1 MKRKTE
7 NSAKVKQPSRKHQIL
22 TWAEGRRVKIMS
34 DRAVLM
40 ALARRANSDGECH
53 PSHATIALDING
65 SVDTVQRALK
75 RLGAAGLVSRQLRN
89 GKGGHRTSNLY
100 TLSCPPKPHDAVQA
114 KAAPKPHDAG
124 EHYVELQVKEDAWRD
139 SEGSSGREVKEEE
152 VGGYTHEH
160 THTRPPV
167 PLSDP
172 LNDWPVDWPEAWH
185 IAPPAWMNRAAR
197 EVVA

>member
-1 MKRKTE
+1 MKTNTE
-7 NSAKVKQPSRKHQIL
+7 NARKVKQPSRKHEIL
-22 TWAEGRRVKIMS
+22 TWAERQRVKIMS

-53 PSHATIALDING
+53 PSHATIALDIHG

-75 RLGAAGLVSRQLRN
+75 RLMLAGLVSRQLRN

-124 EHYVELQVKEDAWRD
+124 DHFVELQVKEDSWRD
-139 SEGSSGREVKEEE
+139 SEGSSGSEVKEEE
-152 VGGYTHEH
+152 VGGYTHER
-160 THTRPPV
+160 THTRLPV
-167 PLSDP
+167 PS
-172 LNDWPVDWPEAWH
+172 NDALGEWPVDWPEAWH
-185 IAPPAWMNRAAR
+185 LAPPAWMNRSAG
-197 EVVA
+197 EVLA